1 MKGFLYPKNGFSR
14 RWRRRGRD
22 DPDFI
27 KLGVSK
33 RRSISSKERKRLNEL
48 RSETE
53 PGMTKRFE
61 ILDHTADIGIIVHGE
76 NLKALFENAG
86 EAFFH
91 LITDLR
97 KVRRRT
103 ERRINLGGESLD
115 RLMVDWLSELLYLH
129 DVENLLFK
137 GFNVESVGEDGLRAI
152 VKGEPFQE
160 GVHVIKT
167 EVKAVTYHQIEVR
180 QENGR
185 WRAQVIFDL

>member
-1 MKGFLYPKNGFSR
+1 MK
-14 RWRRRGRD
+14 
-22 DPDFI
+22 
-27 KLGVSK
+27 
-33 RRSISSKERKRLNEL
+33 
-48 RSETE
+48 
-53 PGMTKRFE
+53 KRFE
-61 ILDHTADIGIIVHGE
+61 ILDHTADIGFIVYGE
-76 NLKALFENAG
+76 NLRVLYENAG

-91 LITDLR
+91 IITDLR
-97 KVRRRT
+97 KVRRRV
-103 ERRINLGGESLD
+103 EKRIDIKGESLD

-137 GFNVESVGEDGLRAI
+137 GFKVDSVGEDGLKAM

-185 WRAQVIFDL
+185 WRAQVILDL

>member
-1 MKGFLYPKNGFSR
+1 M
-14 RWRRRGRD
+14 
-22 DPDFI
+22 
-27 KLGVSK
+27 
-33 RRSISSKERKRLNEL
+33 
-48 RSETE
+48 
-53 PGMTKRFE
+53 MKRFE

-97 KVRRRT
+97 KVK
-103 ERRINLGGESLD
+103 RRIERQVNIEGESLD

-137 GFNVESVGEDGLRAI
+137 GFKVDSVGEDGLKAM
-152 VKGEPFQE
+152 VKGERFQE
-160 GVHVIKT
+160 EVHVIKT

-180 QENGR
+180 QKNGL
-185 WRAQVIFDL
+185 WRAQVILDL